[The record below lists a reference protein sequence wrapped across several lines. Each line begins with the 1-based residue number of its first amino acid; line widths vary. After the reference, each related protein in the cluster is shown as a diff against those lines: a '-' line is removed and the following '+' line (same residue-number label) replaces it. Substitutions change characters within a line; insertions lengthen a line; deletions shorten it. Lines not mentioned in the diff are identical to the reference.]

1 MKYSFQLIA
10 NSMSTNQ
17 LYGSKNLRFEST
29 RLEHGKVP
37 NTTLELFEEAKT
49 DSENVDEMVIIF
61 ARCPIIACEGV
72 LAAAW

>member
-1 MKYSFQLIA
+1 
-10 NSMSTNQ
+10 MSTHQFFVSN
-17 LYGSKNLRFEST
+17 NLSFEST

-37 NTTLELFEEAKT
+37 KSKLFEEAKA
-49 DSENVDEMVIIF
+49 DSENVDKMVIMF